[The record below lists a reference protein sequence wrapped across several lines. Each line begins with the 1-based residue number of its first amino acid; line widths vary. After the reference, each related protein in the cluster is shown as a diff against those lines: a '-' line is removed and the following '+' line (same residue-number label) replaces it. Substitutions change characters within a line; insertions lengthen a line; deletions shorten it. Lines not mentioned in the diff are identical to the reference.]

1 LEQYLR
7 EKVDPGTMVA
17 LLGLGRGGLRMY
29 HDMTS
34 DTKGLA
40 LELQVAMEKGRHSI
54 STNLAQETDDTESQA
69 AFVGHGEFSQT
80 GSSGRSSKK
89 LIILDTLAAFRNIAG
104 AYANIPGRK
113 SLVWVT
119 GGFPFTI
126 DGSKAGSNGMP
137 SLDQDSLEDILPDY
151 QKTWQALNDSNIAL
165 YPVDM
170 HGLVNTAMPPASY
183 KTRGS
188 GGGSGGS
195 GRGNGGSHGGGRSR
209 GGGSG
214 GGNSGSL
221 AQQLGRYEIDKQN
234 RLEDN
239 YGTFQT
245 FALETGGK
253 SFYNNNDLTEGF
265 RQAVDDSKS
274 SYLLGYSLEDNA
286 APGWHSLHVDVNQ
299 HGAQVRARTGFL
311 VPKTDAA
318 HQQSR
323 EVQDSDV
330 QQAMKS
336 PMNFTGIP
344 LVVKWLGTDEPAK
357 VTANGAAPG
366 TGKRTVKFQIT
377 ISPHGLQV
385 DLSRQP
391 SRISLNLVGLA
402 RTREVADAA
411 DFVKKID
418 GSLKPDAARRVE
430 EVGIKFDS
438 SMALEPGYYNVRFVV
453 RDNLSGH
460 LGSVTAPVQVK

>member
-1 LEQYLR
+1 
-7 EKVDPGTMVA
+7 M
-17 LLGLGRGGLRMY
+17 
-29 HDMTS
+29 S
-34 DTKGLA
+34 
-40 LELQVAMEKGRHSI
+40 
-54 STNLAQETDDTESQA
+54 
-69 AFVGHGEFSQT
+69 
-80 GSSGRSSKK
+80 
-89 LIILDTLAAFRNIAG
+89 
-104 AYANIPGRK
+104 
-113 SLVWVT
+113 
-119 GGFPFTI
+119 
-126 DGSKAGSNGMP
+126 
-137 SLDQDSLEDILPDY
+137 
-151 QKTWQALNDSNIAL
+151 
-165 YPVDM
+165 
-170 HGLVNTAMPPASY
+170 
-183 KTRGS
+183 
-188 GGGSGGS
+188 
-195 GRGNGGSHGGGRSR
+195 
-209 GGGSG
+209 
-214 GGNSGSL
+214 
-221 AQQLGRYEIDKQN
+221 QQLAKYESDKQN

-253 SFYNNNDLTEGF
+253 AFYNNNDLIEGF

-274 SYLLGYSLEDNA
+274 SYLLGYSLEENA
-286 APGWHSLHVDVNQ
+286 APGWHTLHVDVNQ

-311 VPKTDAA
+311 VPKTGAA

-330 QQAMKS
+330 QQAMNS

-344 LVVKWLGTDEPAK
+344 LVVKWLGTGEP
-357 VTANGAAPG
+357 VTAPANGVVPG

-377 ISPHGLQV
+377 ISPHGLQM
-385 DLSRQP
+385 DLSRQQ

-460 LGSVTAPVQVK
+460 LGSVTAPIQVK